1 MDIQQAKKII
11 ESEGLFAKNF
21 FDTSHLHADEVAIEK
36 RQDHKFVVF
45 TTGERMSR
53 DGLQEF
59 TTKVKHWL
67 NILNV

>member
-59 TTKVKHWL
+59 TDRKSV
-67 NILNV
+67 V